1 MKISIIGGAGCVGS
15 SAALSIAIQGL
26 ADELVVADIRQNVL
40 ENYFIDTEYAA
51 VVHQKDLSIRM
62 GSHQDIDG
70 SDIVIIAAGVSVA
83 AKAEAAESKGAAEG
97 EIYSRQQLVADNLAV
112 IQEWAQAINQF
123 CPDAVVITV
132 SNPVEVLNYA
142 SYLLNSTKDRKK
154 FIGYSLNDTIRFRH
168 GVARAIG
175 VEPSRVDG
183 LAIGEHGDNQVLLFD
198 TVRVDGQPYALK
210 EEIKQD
216 LRQKTKDHMKHLLSL
231 KAGRS
236 SGFLTGAGLA
246 KMVRIITDDTR
257 EIVPACAALTGEY
270 GYQGFSMGVPVVLG
284 RQGIHEILEL
294 ELNQDEKE
302 WLQQSVNNLTAA
314 TKYVTDTLGM
324 K

>member
-40 ENYFIDTEYAA
+40 ENFFMDTEYAA

-62 GSHQDIDG
+62 GSHQDISG

-97 EIYSRQQLVADNLAV
+97 KIHSRQQLVADNLAV

-123 CPDAVVITV
+123 CSDAVVITV

-142 SYLLNSTKDRKK
+142 SYLLSGTKDRKR

-168 GVARAIG
+168 GVAQAIG
-175 VEPSRVDG
+175 VEPSRVDC

-216 LRQKTKDHMKHLLSL
+216 LRQKVKDHLKHMLSL

-236 SGFLTGAGLA
+236 SGWLTGAGLA
-246 KMVRIITDDTR
+246 KMVKIIIDDAR

-284 RQGIHEILEL
+284 RQGIHKIIEL
-294 ELNQDEKE
+294 ELNQGEKE
-302 WLQQSVNNLTAA
+302 WLELSVNNLKEA
-314 TKYVTDTLGM
+314 TRYVTDTLGM

>member
-26 ADELVVADIRQNVL
+26 ADELVMADIRQNVL
-40 ENYFIDTEYAA
+40 ENFFMDTEYAA
-51 VVHQKDLSIRM
+51 VVHQKDLPIRM
-62 GSHQDIDG
+62 GNHQDISG
-70 SDIVIIAAGVSVA
+70 SDIVIIAAGVTVA

-97 EIYSRQQLVADNLAV
+97 KIHSRQQLVADNLAV

-142 SYLLNSTKDRKK
+142 SYLLSGTKDRKR

-175 VEPSRVDG
+175 VEPSRVDC

-198 TVRVDGQPYALK
+198 TIRVDGQPYALK

-216 LRQKTKDHMKHLLSL
+216 LRQKARDHMKHILSL

-236 SGFLTGAGLA
+236 SGWLTGAGLA
-246 KMVRIITDDTR
+246 KMVKIIIDDAR
-257 EIVPACAALTGEY
+257 ETIPACAALTGEY

-284 RQGIHEILEL
+284 RQGIHEIIEL
-294 ELNQDEKE
+294 ELNQGEKE
-302 WLQQSVNNLTAA
+302 WLELSVNSLKEA